1 MNESPFGVHQVKLVV
16 QPGPGLCD
24 GGGVG
29 EHTDSPGG
37 GGITAPQPLLLQDLP
52 GNLG

>member
-1 MNESPFGVHQVKLVV
+1 MNKSPLGVHQVKLVV

-29 EHTDSPGG
+29 EHADGSGDGG
-37 GGITAPQPLLLQDLP
+37 ETAPQRLLLQDLP
-52 GNLG
+52 GHLG